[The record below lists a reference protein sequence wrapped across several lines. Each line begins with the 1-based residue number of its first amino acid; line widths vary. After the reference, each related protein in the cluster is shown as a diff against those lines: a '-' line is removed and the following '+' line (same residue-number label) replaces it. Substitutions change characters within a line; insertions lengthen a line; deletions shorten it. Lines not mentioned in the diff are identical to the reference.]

1 MPKWAVILTM
11 VICGLSSISAIELTQ
26 KFPDAIIIGVK
37 KCGTRALLEFLKLN
51 PNVKAPGPE
60 VHFFDKNYEKGY
72 SWYRQQM
79 PFTTPSQI
87 TIEKSP
93 AYFISKMVPQ
103 RVKRLNP
110 NMKLIVVVRNPITRA
125 VSDYTQAVT
134 RRKRSISNA
143 FEEMAKCDEINS
155 TKCHHGINSSWG
167 AIRIGQYHKY
177 LQNWLEHF
185 PMKQFMF
192 VDGENLIRQPA
203 NEIRKVEKFLG
214 LTPVV
219 KSSDFVMDKIKG
231 FPCVRKVNSS
241 TPHCLGK
248 SKGRVHPTVNSDVVK
263 QLQMFYQ
270 PENEK
275 FFKMINETF
284 KW

>member
-1 MPKWAVILTM
+1 MQKWALVVVSVLCTAA
-11 VICGLSSISAIELTQ
+11 VPTTELTQ
-26 KFPDAIIIGVK
+26 RFPDAIIIGVK

-72 SWYRQQM
+72 SWYRSQM
-79 PFTTPSQI
+79 PFTTSSQT

-93 AYFISKMVPQ
+93 AYFVSKMVPQ

-143 FEEMAKCDEINS
+143 FEEMAKCEEINS

-167 AIRIGQYHKY
+167 AIRIGVYHKY
-177 LQNWLEHF
+177 LQNWLNFF
-185 PMKQFMF
+185 PIQQFMF
-192 VDGENLIRQPA
+192 VDGEKLIKSPA

-219 KSSDFVMDKIKG
+219 KESDFVIDKVKG
-231 FPCVRKVNSS
+231 FPCVRKINSS

-248 SKGRVHPTVNSDVVK
+248 SKGRVHPTVDPKVVER
-263 QLQMFYQ
+263 LQRFYA
-270 PENEK
+270 PENKK
-275 FFKMINETF
+275 FFQMINQYF
-284 KW
+284 VW